1 MNGQLEV
8 PFDKDRRRQS
18 YELSQE
24 HLMVNKVIVFNCF
37 LIMRTAFC
45 PLLKLSLCLTYQTS
59 CKKITDGTTPLYF
72 RLVENLVPNGME
84 WYMPWM
90 KIN

>member
-24 HLMVNKVIVFNCF
+24 HLMVNKVIVVNCF
-37 LIMRTAFC
+37 LSMTGFF
-45 PLLKLSLCLTYQTS
+45 LTSVAEKTKTQAQNSPKT
-59 CKKITDGTTPLYF
+59 
-72 RLVENLVPNGME
+72 
-84 WYMPWM
+84 
-90 KIN
+90 

>member
-24 HLMVNKVIVFNCF
+24 HLMVNKVITFNCF
-37 LIMRTAFC
+37 FFEDRFV
-45 PLLKLSLCLTYQTS
+45 LLTKTIALLDLPDFITFHDQ
-59 CKKITDGTTPLYF
+59 KMTDGTPLYF
-72 RLVENLVPNGME
+72 CLVENLVSNGAC
-84 WYMPWM
+84 YA
-90 KIN
+90 

>member
-24 HLMVNKVIVFNCF
+24 HLMVNKGIVFNCF
-37 LIMRTAFC
+37 LRMRTAFC
-45 PLLKLSLCLTYQTS
+45 PLLKLSPCLTYTRPLDQ
-59 CKKITDGTTPLYF
+59 KITDGTPLYF
-72 RLVENLVPNGME
+72 RLVENLVPNGTCHG
-84 WYMPWM
+84 
-90 KIN
+90 

>member
-37 LIMRTAFC
+37 FKYEDRFLPFIKTI
-45 PLLKLSLCLTYQTS
+45 PLLDLPDLLT
-59 CKKITDGTTPLYF
+59 K
-72 RLVENLVPNGME
+72 R
-84 WYMPWM
+84 
-90 KIN
+90 

>member
-24 HLMVNKVIVFNCF
+24 HLMVNKVIVSILFFYENRF
-37 LIMRTAFC
+37 VPLAVEHGRTGE
-45 PLLKLSLCLTYQTS
+45 KS
-59 CKKITDGTTPLYF
+59 DF
-72 RLVENLVPNGME
+72 RHVP
-84 WYMPWM
+84 
-90 KIN
+90 K